1 MGTLQVHTF
10 TCNMIFLL
18 PHITYSMLYNSYIG
32 TKTAQSQQITSFQ
45 LESNNLHNLLNK
57 IQIGVY
63 YRYTLSFLAVIGALS
78 L

>member
-1 MGTLQVHTF
+1 MGTLQVHRP

-18 PHITYSMLYNSYIG
+18 PHITYSMFYNSYIG
-32 TKTAQSQQITSFQ
+32 KKQHSHNRFQ
-45 LESNNLHNLLNK
+45 LESNKLHNLLNK